1 MTSNEDFVAEHQASP
16 ATLPARETLSRLRG
30 RISAR
35 AIAKHRARTSPFK
48 FLASLR
54 ACKRQ
59 EARAARQACGVK
71 DACSQNTAFGTP
83 TGTVRS

>member
-1 MTSNEDFVAEHQASP
+1 MTSNKDFVAEHQASP

-35 AIAKHRARTSPFK
+35 AIAKHRARTSAYK

-54 ACKRQ
+54 ARKRQ
-59 EARAARQACGVK
+59 EARAARQSRGVM
-71 DACSQNTAFGTP
+71 DARSQNTVSGTP
-83 TGTVRS
+83 TGTMLS

>member
-35 AIAKHRARTSPFK
+35 AIAKHFARTSAYK
-48 FLASLR
+48 FPASFR
-54 ACKRQ
+54 ARKRL
-59 EARAARQACGVK
+59 EAREAGQALSDE
-71 DACSQNTAFGTP
+71 DAGSESTVSDTP
-83 TGTVRS
+83 TGTGRS

>member
-1 MTSNEDFVAEHQASP
+1 MTSNKDFVAEHQASP

-35 AIAKHRARTSPFK
+35 AIAKHRARTSAYK

-54 ACKRQ
+54 ARKRQ
-59 EARAARQACGVK
+59 EARAARQARGVM
-71 DACSQNTAFGTP
+71 DARSQNTVSGTP
-83 TGTVRS
+83 TGTMLS

>member
-1 MTSNEDFVAEHQASP
+1 MTSNEGFVAEHQDSP
-16 ATLPARETLSRLRG
+16 ATHPIREKLSRLRG

-59 EARAARQACGVK
+59 EARAARQARGVM
-71 DACSQNTAFGTP
+71 DARSQNTLSGTP
-83 TGTVRS
+83 TGTMRS

>member
-59 EARAARQACGVK
+59 EARAARQARGVM
-71 DACSQNTAFGTP
+71 DARNQNTVSGTP
-83 TGTVRS
+83 TGTMLS

>member
-16 ATLPARETLSRLRG
+16 ATLPARETLSRLRA

-35 AIAKHRARTSPFK
+35 ANAKHCARTSAYK

-54 ACKRQ
+54 ARKRL
-59 EARAARQACGVK
+59 EAREAGQACGDE
-71 DACSQNTAFGTP
+71 DAGSESAVSDTP

>member
-35 AIAKHRARTSPFK
+35 AIAKHRARTSAFK

>member
-1 MTSNEDFVAEHQASP
+1 MTSNKDFVAEHQASP

-35 AIAKHRARTSPFK
+35 AIAKHRARTSAYK

-54 ACKRQ
+54 ARKRQ
-59 EARAARQACGVK
+59 EARAARQACGDK
-71 DACSQNTAFGTP
+71 DAGSENTVSGTP
-83 TGTVRS
+83 TGTMRS

>member
-48 FLASLR
+48 FIASLR

>member
-1 MTSNEDFVAEHQASP
+1 MTSNKDFVAEHQASP

-35 AIAKHRARTSPFK
+35 AIAKHRARTSAYK

-54 ACKRQ
+54 ARKRQ
-59 EARAARQACGVK
+59 EARAARQARDVM
-71 DACSQNTAFGTP
+71 DARSQNTVSGTP
-83 TGTVRS
+83 TGTMRS

>member
-1 MTSNEDFVAEHQASP
+1 MSSNEGFVAEHQASP

-71 DACSQNTAFGTP
+71 DACSQNTVSGTP
-83 TGTVRS
+83 TGTMLS

>member
-1 MTSNEDFVAEHQASP
+1 MSSNEKFVSEHQESP
-16 ATLPARETLSRLRG
+16 VSHPIREKLSRLRG

-35 AIAKHRARTSPFK
+35 AIAKHRARTSAFK

-59 EARAARQACGVK
+59 EARAARQARNVM
-71 DACSQNTAFGTP
+71 DACSQNTVSGTP

>member
-1 MTSNEDFVAEHQASP
+1 MSSNEGFVAENQDSP
-16 ATLPARETLSRLRG
+16 AAHPTREKLSRLRG

-71 DACSQNTAFGTP
+71 DACSQNTVSGTP

>member
-1 MTSNEDFVAEHQASP
+1 MTSNKDFVAEHQASP

>member
-1 MTSNEDFVAEHQASP
+1 MTSNKDFVAEHQASP

-35 AIAKHRARTSPFK
+35 AIAKHRARTSAYK

-54 ACKRQ
+54 ARKRQ
-59 EARAARQACGVK
+59 EARAARQARGVM
-71 DACSQNTAFGTP
+71 DARSQNTVSGTP

>member
-1 MTSNEDFVAEHQASP
+1 MSSNEGFVAENQDSP
-16 ATLPARETLSRLRG
+16 ATYPIREKLSRLRG

-35 AIAKHRARTSPFK
+35 AIAKHRARTSAYK

-54 ACKRQ
+54 ARKRQ
-59 EARAARQACGVK
+59 EARAARQARGVM
-71 DACSQNTAFGTP
+71 DARSQNTVSGTP

>member
-30 RISAR
+30 RICAR
-35 AIAKHRARTSPFK
+35 ANAKHCARTSAYK

-54 ACKRQ
+54 ARKRQ
-59 EARAARQACGVK
+59 EARATRQARGVM
-71 DACSQNTAFGTP
+71 DARSQNTVSGTP
-83 TGTVRS
+83 TGTMLS

>member
-83 TGTVRS
+83 TGTMLS

>member
-1 MTSNEDFVAEHQASP
+1 MTSNKDFVAEHQASP

-71 DACSQNTAFGTP
+71 DACSQNTVSGTP

>member
-35 AIAKHRARTSPFK
+35 AIAKHRARTSAYK

-54 ACKRQ
+54 ARKRQ
-59 EARAARQACGVK
+59 EARAARQARGVM
-71 DACSQNTAFGTP
+71 DARSQNTVSGTP
-83 TGTVRS
+83 TGTMLS

>member
-71 DACSQNTAFGTP
+71 DACSQNTVSGTP